1 MALDPKQESVDGF
14 ELHFATNHIGH
25 FLLTKKLMPLLDK
38 TEGSRVVAHSSAAN
52 WRGKF
57 QWDDIQGEKNDVP
70 CDQYAM
76 TKLVNSSPT
85 SETNESRQPVSAS
98 PLARGP
104 PRSCQNS
111 APRQRRA
118 RLSDHNV
125 LLLEC
130 FYFWNLRDGI
140 KARSIR
146 VYCTRG
152 RARSVL
158 WTHRPRP
165 LSQFDERELPWQ
177 TGAEQACIR

>member
-1 MALDPKQESVDGF
+1 LAKIGEVKALEVMVLDLSSSESVRSFALEFLSKYNQLGILVENAGVMALDPKQESVDGF

-85 SETNESRQPVSAS
+85 SETNESRRQP
-98 PLARGP
+98 
-104 PRSCQNS
+104 
-111 APRQRRA
+111 
-118 RLSDHNV
+118 
-125 LLLEC
+125 
-130 FYFWNLRDGI
+130 
-140 KARSIR
+140 
-146 VYCTRG
+146 
-152 RARSVL
+152 
-158 WTHRPRP
+158 
-165 LSQFDERELPWQ
+165 
-177 TGAEQACIR
+177 

>member
-1 MALDPKQESVDGF
+1 MVLDLSSSESVRSFALEFLSKYNQLGILVENAGVMALDPKQESVDGF

-85 SETNESRQPVSAS
+85 SETNESRRQP
-98 PLARGP
+98 
-104 PRSCQNS
+104 
-111 APRQRRA
+111 
-118 RLSDHNV
+118 
-125 LLLEC
+125 
-130 FYFWNLRDGI
+130 
-140 KARSIR
+140 
-146 VYCTRG
+146 
-152 RARSVL
+152 
-158 WTHRPRP
+158 
-165 LSQFDERELPWQ
+165 
-177 TGAEQACIR
+177 